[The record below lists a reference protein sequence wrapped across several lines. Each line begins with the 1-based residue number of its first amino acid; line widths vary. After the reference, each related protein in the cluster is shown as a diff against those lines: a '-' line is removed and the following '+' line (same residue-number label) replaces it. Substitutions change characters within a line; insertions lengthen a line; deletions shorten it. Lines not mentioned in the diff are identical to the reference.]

1 MYGFNTV
8 SLDQKGRLA
17 IPAKYRTSFI
27 QKNETQIVITKDPQY
42 PSLKIYPGSQWI
54 EISSKLESLQG
65 LDPIVRNLQWT
76 ILGNASVTEFDP
88 KGRMLVLIP
97 SELRKYAELINEK
110 QISLIGMGNK
120 FEIWNVSNWEMRQ
133 TGGSLATE
141 ILDVVLQESIKTFL
155 FGVKTFFGVKIFF
168 VRRQKLF
175 RRQKFFRRQN
185 IFRRPKM
192 FDAKHFLKPKKLFDA
207 E

>member
-17 IPAKYRTSFI
+17 IPAKYRASFI

-97 SELRKYAELINEK
+97 TELRKYAELINEK

-141 ILDVVLQESIKTFL
+141 ILDVVLPESIKSMSF
-155 FGVKTFFGVKIFF
+155 
-168 VRRQKLF
+168 
-175 RRQKFFRRQN
+175 
-185 IFRRPKM
+185 
-192 FDAKHFLKPKKLFDA
+192 
-207 E
+207 